1 MGGGGGDA
9 DDSSCGLSF
18 IQGNRASVGEGF
30 LL

>member
-1 MGGGGGDA
+1 MGGEGGDG

-18 IQGNRASVGEGF
+18 TQGNRASVGEGF

>member
-1 MGGGGGDA
+1 MGGGGGDG

-18 IQGNRASVGEGF
+18 TQGNKASVGGGF